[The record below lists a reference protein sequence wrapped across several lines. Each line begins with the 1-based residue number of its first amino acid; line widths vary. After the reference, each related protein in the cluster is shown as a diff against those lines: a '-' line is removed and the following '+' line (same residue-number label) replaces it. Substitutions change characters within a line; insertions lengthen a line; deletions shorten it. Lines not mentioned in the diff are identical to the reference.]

1 MAVSSLVLYA
11 LNVTETADFYRSL
24 GIELDENEQ
33 RAVGEAGLVRIAIVR
48 ASTADMAAPGAVGTA
63 MVGIDVWNVE
73 GLVERLQTDGRR
85 ILRPVQQ
92 LDWGRRAV
100 VADPDGRPVELVE
113 HVTG

>member
-11 LNVTETADFYRSL
+11 LNVTETAEFYRSL
-24 GIELDENEQ
+24 GIEMEEKNG
-33 RAVGEAGLVRIAIVR
+33 RAMGEAGLCRLAIVR
-48 ASTADMAAPGAVGTA
+48 ASSADMPPTGSIGTT
-63 MVGIDVWNVE
+63 MIGIDVWNVE
-73 GLVERLQTDGRR
+73 GLVERLRADGRSV
-85 ILRPVQQ
+85 LRPAEQ